1 MSILRCNIRDVEP
14 TTSSLKRNDYHLHT
28 PLFVLDVIRLFQ
40 DHPKYIGGL
49 KESHIVGLLE
59 KEDIATGDVEA
70 QVRMALKELMS
81 IGFVR
86 FVSQGYRTLGPFA
99 KLALARTPHQQ
110 NVAWER
116 LNKMQ
121 KINCMNFGS
130 SFSMRSC
137 S

>member
-59 KEDIATGDVEA
+59 KE
-70 QVRMALKELMS
+70 
-81 IGFVR
+81 
-86 FVSQGYRTLGPFA
+86 
-99 KLALARTPHQQ
+99 
-110 NVAWER
+110 
-116 LNKMQ
+116 
-121 KINCMNFGS
+121 
-130 SFSMRSC
+130 
-137 S
+137 